1 MHFTN
6 KKFYKNIILFCM
18 IGVISIGLCI
28 FFYSQLNSNAKTPL
42 DNVIDNPSNKLEI
55 SDNTISLNQLSDK
68 NIPDTETP
76 LAFISGN
83 SISTINKNFP
93 YVYLQNDAENTD
105 YYLEYEVYL
114 EDDLLYK
121 SKLIPCNSADP
132 WDAYACE
139 KIQPGTN
146 LIWERV
152 NIYSLNQELLASTT
166 LNGLKIVKK

>member
-6 KKFYKNIILFCM
+6 KTLNRLYIFCILGIIF
-18 IGVISIGLCI
+18 IGLSF
-28 FFYSQLNSNAKTPL
+28 FFYFQF
-42 DNVIDNPSNKLEI
+42 PSNTNDFLNNETGDVTNQLEV
-55 SDNTISLNQLSDK
+55 SDNTISLNNLPDK
-68 NIPDTETP
+68 NMPDTETP